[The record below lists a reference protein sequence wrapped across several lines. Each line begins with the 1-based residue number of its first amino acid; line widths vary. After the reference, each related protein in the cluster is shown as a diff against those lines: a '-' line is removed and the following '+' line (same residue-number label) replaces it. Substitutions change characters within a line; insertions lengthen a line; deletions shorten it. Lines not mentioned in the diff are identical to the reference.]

1 MIWDDVGFHQLMCL
15 GFFVGRRL
23 LELELMQ
30 AAWQCQPFKPAGGA
44 TAVTIETPPHVTSNW
59 VNETPSVVHA
69 KAEIPRQ

>member
-30 AAWQCQPFKPAGGA
+30 AAWQCQPFKPRWRGNGR
-44 TAVTIETPPHVTSNW
+44 HD
-59 VNETPSVVHA
+59 
-69 KAEIPRQ
+69 